1 MRRIRLSTL
10 MLLIVIAALIVALVM
25 ERNRSARLERQV
37 PKAVDMQARLLSSAK
52 TKGKAVGG
60 RQPAGVE
67 ASEAKEGTAK

>member
-37 PKAVDMQARLLSSAK
+37 PQVVDIQAMLISRAK

-67 ASEAKEGTAK
+67 APGAKEEEAK